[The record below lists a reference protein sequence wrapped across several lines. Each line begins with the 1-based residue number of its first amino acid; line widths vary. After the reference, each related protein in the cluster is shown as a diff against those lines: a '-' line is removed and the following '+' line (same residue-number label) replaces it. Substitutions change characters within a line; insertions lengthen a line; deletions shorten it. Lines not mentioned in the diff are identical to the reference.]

1 MSIFGAVM
9 VPHPPIILPE
19 IGRGQ
24 EREIQETIDA
34 YEQAAAFAAGL
45 QADTYIIS
53 SPHTVMY
60 PDYFHISPGRGAAGD
75 MAAFGAPQVRLEADY
90 DTELVRGITVLAK
103 ERGIPA
109 GTLGERD
116 ERLDHA
122 SLIPL
127 YFLRKYLQGS
137 RPRIVRIGLSGL
149 PLSLHYK
156 LGETVRNAADAL
168 GRRIVWIAS
177 GDLSHKLK
185 EDGPYGLSAEGPLY
199 DRQIM
204 EVMGSGNFKKLLEFP
219 EDFCRKAAEC
229 GHRSFVMMAGA
240 LDGKNVQAQ
249 ALSHQ
254 NTFGVGYG
262 VCTYRVVEPDPYVR
276 LARLAVEEYI
286 GNGRL
291 LQVDYDAA
299 AEPGASGA
307 AEKGPAFD
315 KPGASKEEPAAG
327 RQGVVSAASL
337 PEDMLRR
344 RAGAFVSLHEAGN
357 LRGCIGTIAAV
368 QKNLAEEII
377 SNAVSA
383 CSLDPRF
390 SKVRPDELPLLDI
403 SVDVLGPAEPVQSQ
417 DQLDARRYGV
427 IVTKGARRGLLLPD
441 LDGVDTPG
449 QQIWIAC
456 RKAGIDPGEKGIKL
470 ERFEVVRHE

>member
-1 MSIFGAVM
+1 M
-9 VPHPPIILPE
+9 
-19 IGRGQ
+19 
-24 EREIQETIDA
+24 
-34 YEQAAAFAAGL
+34 
-45 QADTYIIS
+45 
-53 SPHTVMY
+53 
-60 PDYFHISPGRGAAGD
+60 
-75 MAAFGAPQVRLEADY
+75 
-90 DTELVRGITVLAK
+90 
-103 ERGIPA
+103 
-109 GTLGERD
+109 
-116 ERLDHA
+116 
-122 SLIPL
+122 
-127 YFLRKYLQGS
+127 
-137 RPRIVRIGLSGL
+137 
-149 PLSLHYK
+149 
-156 LGETVRNAADAL
+156 
-168 GRRIVWIAS
+168 
-177 GDLSHKLK
+177 
-185 EDGPYGLSAEGPLY
+185 
-199 DRQIM
+199 
-204 EVMGSGNFKKLLEFP
+204 
-219 EDFCRKAAEC
+219 
-229 GHRSFVMMAGA
+229 
-240 LDGKNVQAQ
+240 
-249 ALSHQ
+249 
-254 NTFGVGYG
+254 
-262 VCTYRVVEPDPYVR
+262 EPDPYVR

-337 PEDMLRR
+337 PEDMLQR

-368 QKNLAEEII
+368 QRNLAEEII